1 MLILMA
7 VSSLPDIFSP
17 PKMDIYELVEVEPAK
32 FKINIKLH
40 GVSVQCGESRKC
52 NDVRIGKVVTWMHL
66 L

>member
-1 MLILMA
+1 MA

-40 GVSVQCGESRKC
+40 EVSVQLGISQKC
-52 NDVRIGKVVTWMHL
+52 NDVWLGKVVKWMDL